1 MTTIQFDF
9 NEPERFDM
17 TFVDADGKQKRPYMI
32 HRALLGSLERF
43 FGALI
48 EHFGGAF
55 PVWIAPEQIAVI
67 PVSEGFN
74 DYAVKIAEEL
84 KDQELRVSVEL
95 DDSRLNA
102 KIRNCQNRKIPYMLV
117 VGEKEKSEGTVSVRF
132 RDGRQMPN
140 MKFDEF
146 IFYAVKKAMSRDLE
160 L

>member
-1 MTTIQFDF
+1 
-9 NEPERFDM
+9 
-17 TFVDADGKQKRPYMI
+17 MI

-43 FGALI
+43 FGVLI

-67 PVSEGFN
+67 PVSESFN
-74 DYAVKIAEEL
+74 DYAKKIAA
-84 KDQELRVSVEL
+84 ELRAQDLRVCVEL

-117 VGEKEKSEGTVSVRF
+117 VGEKEAGEGTVSVRF
-132 RDGRQMPN
+132 RDGRQMPQ
-140 MKFDEF
+140 MKSDEF
-146 IFYAVKKAMSRDLE
+146 ISYAVKKAASRDLE